1 MKDTEQDGVSWRRP
15 ALSGTGA
22 PGMSARSTLGT
33 GGIWDLNVL
42 STGGLLMGIGR
53 RYSETVG
60 LTSVI
65 KADGDVAFR
74 ATVRRK
80 KSHTD

>member
-1 MKDTEQDGVSWRRP
+1 M
-15 ALSGTGA
+15 
-22 PGMSARSTLGT
+22 
-33 GGIWDLNVL
+33 NVL
-42 STGGLLMGIGR
+42 STGLLMGIGR